1 MCPVYLMTPG
11 TKARLKSERLVIESA
26 TDGKPLE
33 SYPLEEID
41 HLIVHSGVHIGTQ
54 AISKVLKYGAP
65 IVFASAKRVVRG
77 IAVPSHGAVIRKANQ
92 IDACR
97 DPKIKI
103 TFARSIIEA
112 KIKNQLRVLSRLAS
126 YRKQKSIS
134 SKKLR
139 TLSKQS
145 TTSHSLD
152 HLRGIEGAAA
162 AIYFKELGTF
172 FPNEMPFTKRS
183 TRPPGNPVNAL
194 LSYLYVTIAAEIH
207 LHIMARGLEPGWG
220 FFHEPEDRKHALAL
234 DLLEPYR
241 APLADA
247 LTLDLINHRRLRPE
261 HFETKNGGWYLN
273 PENSKIAIEALEQ
286 RLSQEFF
293 HNKEGH
299 RTTLR
304 QTMIRQVASTLSFIE
319 GKSNF
324 VPFHMN

>member
-1 MCPVYLMTPG
+1 MTPG

-26 TDGKPLE
+26 ANGNLIE

-54 AISKVLKYGAP
+54 AISKVLKHGSP
-65 IVFASAKRVVRG
+65 IVFASANRVVRG
-77 IAVPSHGAVIRKANQ
+77 IATPSHGSVLRKARQ

-97 DPKIKI
+97 NSKMKI
-103 TFARSIIEA
+103 TFARSIVKA

-134 SKKLR
+134 SGKLR
-139 TLSKQS
+139 ILSKEAI
-145 TTSHSLD
+145 TSHSLD

-162 AIYFKELGTF
+162 AIYFNELGTF
-172 FPNEMPFTKRS
+172 FPDHMPFTKRT

-207 LHIMARGLEPGWG
+207 LHLMARGLEPGWG

-261 HFETKNGGWYLN
+261 HFESKNSGWYLK

-293 HNKEGH
+293 HNQEGH
-299 RTTLR
+299 RTNLR

-319 GKSNF
+319 GKSKF
-324 VPFHMN
+324 VSFHMN